1 MITSEQLKVIKRLH
15 SDIIEINEEDFLY
28 LSTHVSVENLGLRR
42 YSEYKNFN
50 YEQAKLYIQE
60 LSFLL
65 RGLYN
70 EKIDVET

>member
-15 SDIIEINEEDFLY
+15 SDIIEINEEDSLY
-28 LSTHVSVENLGLRR
+28 SPKHISVENLGLRR
-42 YSEYKNFN
+42 YSVYKNFN

-60 LSFLL
+60 LNFLL

-70 EKIDVET
+70 EKIDV

>member
-15 SDIIEINEEDFLY
+15 SDIIEINEDSNLY
-28 LSTHVSVENLGLRR
+28 SPTHTVIENLGLRR
-42 YSEYKNFN
+42 YSVYKNFN

-60 LSFLL
+60 LNFLL
-65 RGLYN
+65 RGMYN